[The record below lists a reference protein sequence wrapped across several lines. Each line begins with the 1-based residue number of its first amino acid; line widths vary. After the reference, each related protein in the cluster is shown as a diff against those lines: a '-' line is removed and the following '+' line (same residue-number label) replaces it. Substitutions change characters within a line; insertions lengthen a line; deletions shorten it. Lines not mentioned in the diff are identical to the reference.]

1 LADLSRLA
9 DAYRD
14 KGVVVLTISDE
25 APEVLQKYLAKYPQ
39 STTTARFT
47 SDAPRTP
54 VQKMAYNGR
63 PTTLIL
69 GRDGSVRRMFIGERP
84 YRDFETAVR
93 RAM

>member
-39 STTTARFT
+39 STTTARFI